1 MLPTVTAHHLS
12 SQHAA
17 FLPCLQRVLVDDL
30 KVTVAD
36 RNTTISRLD
45 TTILRLEAIRAA
57 QEQTLA
63 RQEHAATEQRLAAAE
78 QQRAAAEQQ
87 AHLQAELH
95 QREAELQAAVAK
107 QAALRRQTSLISTHV
122 LPQAVG
128 GGIPLGSSK
137 RPPTLMTGGSCSA
150 SEMGSDSDSLGGSPR
165 RAPSVASATSLDKIH
180 TRGSGYVAVSGRHRL
195 HNAGCG
201 LLGLS
206 LWVLISGQRR
216 HFASGLVRGAVS
228 PVSSAELP
236 VLAPCLGG
244 CAPPGWQRS
253 LYEACTFCPS
263 VCQPQHFPP
272 SSHPSMICCRWSPCK
287 HCQQPGN
294 GRLC

>member
-1 MLPTVTAHHLS
+1 MAVPCPRLPPTPQHLPSSAPAASGQKAHTSPS

-17 FLPCLQRVLVDDL
+17 SILPCLQRVLVDDL

-63 RQEHAATEQRLAAAE
+63 RQEHAATEQQRAAVE

-137 RPPTLMTGGSCSA
+137 RPPSLMTGGSCSA
-150 SEMGSDSDSLGGSPR
+150 SEMGSDSESLGGSPR
-165 RAPSVASATSLDKIH
+165 RAVSVASATSLDKIH
-180 TRGSGYVAVSGRHRL
+180 TREFVCCSLCQTHVGSL
-195 HNAGCG
+195 MHNAGCG
-201 LLGLS
+201 LLG
-206 LWVLISGQRR
+206 
-216 HFASGLVRGAVS
+216 F
-228 PVSSAELP
+228 
-236 VLAPCLGG
+236 
-244 CAPPGWQRS
+244 
-253 LYEACTFCPS
+253 
-263 VCQPQHFPP
+263 
-272 SSHPSMICCRWSPCK
+272 
-287 HCQQPGN
+287 
-294 GRLC
+294 

>member
-1 MLPTVTAHHLS
+1 M
-12 SQHAA
+12 
-17 FLPCLQRVLVDDL
+17 LVDDL
-30 KVTVAD
+30 KVTVAH

-63 RQEHAATEQRLAAAE
+63 RQEHAASEQR
-78 QQRAAAEQQ
+78 QAAAEQQ
-87 AHLQAELH
+87 AHLRAELH

-165 RAPSVASATSLDKIH
+165 RAASAASATSLDKIH
-180 TRGSGYVAVSGRHRL
+180 TRESCVLVVFGSHM
-195 HNAGCG
+195 
-201 LLGLS
+201 LGL
-206 LWVLISGQRR
+206 
-216 HFASGLVRGAVS
+216 
-228 PVSSAELP
+228 
-236 VLAPCLGG
+236 
-244 CAPPGWQRS
+244 
-253 LYEACTFCPS
+253 
-263 VCQPQHFPP
+263 
-272 SSHPSMICCRWSPCK
+272 
-287 HCQQPGN
+287 
-294 GRLC
+294 